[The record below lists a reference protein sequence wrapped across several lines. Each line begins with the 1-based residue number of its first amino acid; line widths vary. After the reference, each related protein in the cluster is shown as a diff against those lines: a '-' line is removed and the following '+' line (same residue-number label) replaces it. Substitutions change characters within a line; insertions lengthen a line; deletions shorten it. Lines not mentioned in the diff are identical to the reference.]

1 LLRTSPI
8 SSHLVVAL
16 TLGSD
21 LAKLLMESNQDIPEC
36 LENFK
41 PQADPDAPLFEDDDD
56 DEEDEEE
63 DTGPVA
69 GSASV
74 AQGAAWDAADTSV
87 VFQGESLRNISSL
100 PPFDNC

>member
-1 LLRTSPI
+1 
-8 SSHLVVAL
+8 
-16 TLGSD
+16 
-21 LAKLLMESNQDIPEC
+21 MESNQDIPEC

-69 GSASV
+69 SSASV